1 MLRKALIL
9 EIRSKYALAL
19 NDRQE
24 FVRLAKKPGMV
35 VSREVWYT
43 PEDLYTKPQGI
54 PVPVRLAAVAAA
66 VLLVLVSGLLIPG
79 GDPAAAVA
87 AVVSVDMEPSV
98 QLELDREL
106 NVIGVRVLS
115 DGGKLPEKETLRGI
129 SLQEALDRILPDS
142 PENPEDST
150 VLFGITVLD
159 ESLGE
164 EQLEEICRGALI
176 RAQHSPVHSGVLSVP
191 ADSLPGAGSRGLS
204 SGRYQIWLESQED
217 ETGENPAEDPEERL
231 EEIRN
236 APVGKLVREN
246 ARVRSLDKNVPGP
259 PAGVNPGP
267 PVPEKPEKE
276 EDGTDTEP
284 VQQEPRQQDP
294 VQQEQGNDDGQAPDS
309 GAPGPGGTDGSGRA
323 GGENSGSGNR

>member
-9 EIRSKYALAL
+9 EIHPNHALAL

-24 FVRLAKKPGMV
+24 FVRLVKKPGMEA
-35 VSREVWYT
+35 SREVWYT
-43 PEDLYTKPQGI
+43 PEDLYRKPRFI
-54 PVPVRLAAVAAA
+54 PVPLRLAAVAAV
-66 VLLVLVSGLLIPG
+66 VLLALASGLLLPG

-106 NVIGVRVLS
+106 KVIGVRVLS
-115 DGGKLPEKETLRGI
+115 AGTELPEEDLRDL

-142 PENPEDST
+142 PEDPEDSS

-159 ESLGE
+159 ENVRE

-191 ADSLPGAGSRGLS
+191 AESLPGAGSRGLS
-204 SGRYQIWLESQED
+204 SGRYQIWLESQENRA
-217 ETGENPAEDPEERL
+217 GEDPAADSEEKL
-231 EEIRN
+231 EEIRT

-246 ARVRSLDKNVPGP
+246 ARVRSLEENIPGP

-267 PVPEKPEKE
+267 PSREEPEKDDAGTGPKPGQEEPE
-276 EDGTDTEP
+276 P
-284 VQQEPRQQDP
+284 
-294 VQQEQGNDDGQAPDS
+294 QEQDEDSDGKAPD
-309 GAPGPGGTDGSGRA
+309 AGPGGTGGSGRP
-323 GGENSGSGNR
+323 GGGNSGSGGR

>member
-43 PEDLYTKPQGI
+43 PEDLYRKSRVI

-106 NVIGVRVLS
+106 KVIGVRVLS
-115 DGGKLPEKETLRGI
+115 DGGELPEEETLRGG

-142 PENPEDST
+142 PDNPEDST

-191 ADSLPGAGSRGLS
+191 ADSLTGAGSRGLS
-204 SGRYQIWLESQED
+204 SGRYQIWLDTQED

-267 PVPEKPEKE
+267 PVPEKPERE
-276 EDGTDTEP
+276 EGGADPE
-284 VQQEPRQQDP
+284 P
-294 VQQEQGNDDGQAPDS
+294 VQQEQGDDDEQAPDS
-309 GAPGPGGTDGSGRA
+309 GSPGPGGTDGSGRA